1 MEFDEVLKIR
11 PLKKGIN
18 DSDPNDLDL
27 SIFSIGGEEIDYNNL
42 PQTIDIVLASEVIGT
57 VSFNSS
63 VDITFSI
70 VERSSNI
77 ISFPYTIKNS
87 NGFEGTAVQFIE
99 VEGTST
105 NENSPE
111 AYNDVYTIQQGSFRE
126 IEPLTRHKDDSDP
139 NDLDLSIIKIGNEEI
154 TGSAQTISVNH
165 GVISIDENSTMVFT
179 PDPVFFG
186 TLSFTYTIANSNNLT
201 DVGLTTIIVDKNND
215 SSSAPRATDDL
226 YNIEKNETVKLNPL
240 ETGTSDSTPDG
251 SEIVLTFI
259 NGEEV
264 LEENREIEVPNGK
277 VVINDLDDINFIPNT
292 DFIGDVVFSY
302 EISNYN
308 GETDTGV
315 QKINVVDNNALSLNE
330 YLNNDFTLYPNP
342 AKDKLSIKIDSEI
355 NLIEIYTLLGKK
367 VLQSKA
373 QQEIDISQLSSA
385 VYFIKVYTQEGAG
398 IKKFIKI

>member
-1 MEFDEVLKIR
+1 MEEEEVLKIR

-27 SIFSIGGEEIDYNNL
+27 RIFSIAGEEVDYDNL
-42 PQTIDIVLASEVIGT
+42 PQTINVTIANNIVGVVNFNTVNNILFTPSITGTITFPYVIKNTNDLSATANQIIEVI
-57 VSFNSS
+57 
-63 VDITFSI
+63 
-70 VERSSNI
+70 
-77 ISFPYTIKNS
+77 PLP
-87 NGFEGTAVQFIE
+87 EGA
-99 VEGTST
+99 
-105 NENSPE
+105 NDPE
-111 AYNDVYTIQQGSFRE
+111 AVNDYYTMEEGEVLKLR
-126 IEPLTRHKDDSDP
+126 PLKKGINDSDP

-154 TGSAQTISVNH
+154 TGSAQTISVNN
-165 GVISIDENSTMVFT
+165 GVVSIDENNIIVFT
-179 PDPVFFG
+179 PNPVFFG
-186 TLSFTYTIANSNNLT
+186 TLSFPYTIANSNNLT

-226 YNIEKNETVKLNPL
+226 YNIQKNETVKLNPL

-277 VVINDLDDINFIPNT
+277 VVINDIDDINFIPNT

-315 QKINVVDNNALSLNE
+315 QQINVVDNNALSLNE

-373 QQEIDISQLSSA
+373 QQEIDISQLSNA
-385 VYFIKVYTQEGAG
+385 VYFIKVYTQKGAG

>member
-1 MEFDEVLKIR
+1 
-11 PLKKGIN
+11 
-18 DSDPNDLDL
+18 
-27 SIFSIGGEEIDYNNL
+27 
-42 PQTIDIVLASEVIGT
+42 
-57 VSFNSS
+57 
-63 VDITFSI
+63 
-70 VERSSNI
+70 
-77 ISFPYTIKNS
+77 
-87 NGFEGTAVQFIE
+87 
-99 VEGTST
+99 
-105 NENSPE
+105 
-111 AYNDVYTIQQGSFRE
+111 
-126 IEPLTRHKDDSDP
+126 
-139 NDLDLSIIKIGNEEI
+139 
-154 TGSAQTISVNH
+154 
-165 GVISIDENSTMVFT
+165 
-179 PDPVFFG
+179 
-186 TLSFTYTIANSNNLT
+186 
-201 DVGLTTIIVDKNND
+201 LTTIIVDKNND

-226 YNIEKNETVKLNPL
+226 YNIQKNETVKLNPL

-277 VVINDLDDINFIPNT
+277 VVINDIDDINFIPNT

-308 GETDTGV
+308 GETDTGI
-315 QKINVVDNNALSLNE
+315 QQINVVDNNALSLNE

-373 QQEIDISQLSSA
+373 QQEIDISQLSNA